1 MPPRRLPLHI
11 TLAALAALA
20 IVLTPETA
28 AAWGPGTHLKY
39 ASIVFAHRELLHP
52 ELARLLG
59 AHPGPFFYGNI
70 IADLI
75 LGKKYRIKE
84 HQHSHNWNVAW
95 GLYDKADDE
104 VQRAVV
110 WGYLCH
116 LAADVVAHNVY
127 VPAQLTASAP
137 GMGRG
142 HAFWEMHYDAHV
154 PDRYLRSTGHLERIA
169 RPHADHFLM
178 RELAETLFSHRTN
191 RWIFSGQLIVQRLGA
206 WRTMVQ
212 RSAAR
217 SPWRVGEEGV
227 RGYDELSLRAI
238 WDLLG
243 SGPDAAV
250 RSFDPNGFGPLA
262 AAATARRSLRK
273 DRSAL
278 PTPLEA
284 RERFVSPLGILRPH
298 PFEPER
304 DAG

>member
-1 MPPRRLPLHI
+1 MRRSPFAILIFAAVAFAILGLPE
-11 TLAALAALA
+11 AAF
-20 IVLTPETA
+20 
-28 AAWGPGTHLKY
+28 AWGPGTHLKY
-39 ASIVFAHRELLHP
+39 AAIVFAHRELLHP
-52 ELARLLG
+52 ELARLIG

-75 LGKKYRIKE
+75 LGKKYRIEE
-84 HQHSHNWNVAW
+84 HQHSHNWSVAW

-154 PDRYLRSTGHLERIA
+154 PDRFLRSTGHLERIA

-178 RELAETLFSHRTN
+178 AELAETLFSHRTN
-191 RWIFSGQLIVQRLGA
+191 RWIFSGQLIVQRMST

-212 RSAAR
+212 RSAER

-243 SGPDAAV
+243 GGPDATV
-250 RSFDPNGFGPLA
+250 RSFDPNGFGALA
-262 AAATARRSLRK
+262 AAAEARKIWRK
-273 DRSAL
+273 THEPL
-278 PTPLEA
+278 PTPIEA
-284 RERFVSPLGILRPH
+284 RDRYLPPLKILPPH

-304 DAG
+304 G